1 MLITPENK
9 KKLARFKEIKRGY
22 YSLIVVLILIVFS
35 LFAEFFINNKAL
47 IVSYQGEY
55 YFPVL
60 GKFYSGETFG
70 LDYSYEADYKELK
83 KISQEKADLNLALEK
98 NWVLLPFI
106 PYSPYENDFSN
117 EVPPAKP
124 SFANR
129 HLLGTDLQGRDVLAR
144 VVYGFRIAI
153 FFSLALYI
161 LSTIIGVFL
170 GCLMGYFGGIFDLIF
185 QRIVE
190 IWTSLPLLYILI
202 IMAALIT
209 PSIGLLLIIF
219 TFFNWTGIT
228 WLMRAEVYREK
239 GRQYCEAAR
248 SMGASHFRI
257 VFFHLLP
264 NSLVPLVSALPFQIV
279 AGIGTLSS
287 LDYLGYGL
295 PVPTPSWGEL
305 LQQGQTSFTYAW
317 WILLSP
323 AFAAI
328 VVLSLFAFIGESLR
342 ESLNPREDY
351 FIEA

>member
-1 MLITPENK
+1 M
-9 KKLARFKEIKRGY
+9 
-22 YSLIVVLILIVFS
+22 
-35 LFAEFFINNKAL
+35 
-47 IVSYQGEY
+47 
-55 YFPVL
+55 
-60 GKFYSGETFG
+60 
-70 LDYSYEADYKELK
+70 
-83 KISQEKADLNLALEK
+83 
-98 NWVLLPFI
+98 
-106 PYSPYENDFSN
+106 
-117 EVPPAKP
+117 
-124 SFANR
+124 
-129 HLLGTDLQGRDVLAR
+129 QGRDVLAR

-248 SMGASHFRI
+248 SMGASHLRI
-257 VFFHLLP
+257 IFFHLLP

-279 AGIGTLSS
+279 AGITTLSS

>member
-1 MLITPENK
+1 MLITPENRK
-9 KKLARFKEIKRGY
+9 KFVRFKEIKRGY
-22 YSLIVVLILIVFS
+22 YSLVVILILIVFS

-47 IVSYQGEY
+47 LVKYQDNY

-60 GKFYSGETFG
+60 GKFYSGDTFG
-70 LDYSYEADYKELK
+70 LDYSYEANYKELK
-83 KISQEKADLNLALEK
+83 KILQEKFFQNPQEK

-106 PYSPYENDFSN
+106 PYSAYENDFIN
-117 EVPPAKP
+117 IAPAKP
-124 SFANR
+124 SFVNR

-219 TFFNWTGIT
+219 TFFSWTGIT
-228 WLMRAEVYREK
+228 WLMRAEIYREK
-239 GRQYCEAAR
+239 GKQYCEAAR
-248 SMGASHFRI
+248 SMGASHLRI
-257 VFFHLLP
+257 IFSHLLP

-279 AGIGTLSS
+279 AGITTLSS